1 MVIPTPIGNSD
12 PPVPPIPPLP
22 PIPPIPPVP
31 PIPPI
36 PPVPPEQTDPLVL
49 DLDGDGV
56 ELISLEQ
63 SRTFFDT
70 NSNGFRE
77 YTSWVS
83 ADDGLLVLDANNDG
97 QINDIS
103 ELFGDNST
111 NGFDDLATLD
121 SNSDNVIDA
130 NDSQFNNLR
139 IWIDRNEDGFTNAG
153 ELQTLAQWEIQSISL
168 DRTDLPP
175 GDSILSTGNF
185 TFDDGSLSEIA
196 AISLEV
202 NLVSTIYNQPVEL
215 KAETQFLP
223 NLRGFGQLP
232 NLNIAM
238 SLDKDLLAEM
248 RELVQLD
255 DQNLEQVYGQV
266 EDLLFKWAGVED
278 IDPNSRSEFFDA
290 RKQAFLEKFFQQPID
305 FEITRLGHT
314 LGLRQS
320 WADISNS
327 FISLLAAQSF
337 MRDIFSESS
346 YNISSQSLE
355 TQASLGD
362 LLEQIQNNL
371 PEADTDA
378 IRYWSYAIGVLDAH
392 NDRFNLSESEY
403 DNSLKTALGSDLSK
417 YLDALRNPIFGRE
430 DQDVLRTLSD
440 RESFLDGN
448 LGDDKGLRGGNQN
461 DILSGGSGDDYLNGG
476 AGEDLMIGGDGF
488 DYVWYE
494 TSGAGVAVDLVNN
507 TGSGGEAEGDI
518 LLSIE
523 KVAGSNFDDTLTG
536 NDQNNTLKGLNGNDL
551 LQGGDGIDVLIG
563 GSGADTFIFN
573 ALNDSLFNKVD
584 RINDLTIG
592 IDIIDAPTAVAS
604 SEIAQL
610 GAVVSFTEIEIQ
622 KLLNSESFKANQGA
636 TFTRNGRTFLALN
649 DGVAGFSVQNDAL
662 IEITGFS
669 GNLTDLAIV

>member
-1 MVIPTPIGNSD
+1 
-12 PPVPPIPPLP
+12 
-22 PIPPIPPVP
+22 
-31 PIPPI
+31 IPPI

-56 ELISLEQ
+56 ELISLGQ

-121 SNSDNVIDA
+121 TNSDNLIDA
-130 NDSQFNNLR
+130 NDSQFNDLR

-153 ELQTLAQWEIQSISL
+153 ELRTLAEWEIQSISL
-168 DRTDLPP
+168 DRTDLEP
-175 GDSILSTGNF
+175 GNSILSTGNF
-185 TFDDGSLSEIA
+185 TFNNGSQSEIA
-196 AISLEV
+196 AIALEV
-202 NLVSTIYNQPVEL
+202 SLVNTIYDQPVEL

-255 DQNLEQVYGQV
+255 DRNLEQVYGQV

-278 IDPNSRSEFFDA
+278 IDPNSRSQFFDA
-290 RKQAFLEKFFQQPID
+290 RKHAFLEKFLQQPID

-461 DILSGGSGDDYLNGG
+461 DILSGGSGDDYLHGS

-494 TSGAGVAVDLVNN
+494 TSNAGVAVDLVNN

-518 LLSIE
+518 ILSVE
-523 KVAGSNFDDTLTG
+523 RVTGSNFDDTLTG
-536 NDQNNTLKGLNGNDL
+536 NDQNNTLKGLAGNDL
-551 LQGGDGIDVLIG
+551 LQGGAGMDLLIG
-563 GSGADTFIFN
+563 GSGADTFIFT
-573 ALNDSLFNKVD
+573 ALSDSLFNKVD
-584 RINDLTIG
+584 RISDLTIG
-592 IDIIDAPTAVAS
+592 IDLIDAPTPIAS
-604 SEIAQL
+604 SQIAQL
-610 GAVVSFTEIEIQ
+610 GAVVSFTQSQIQ

-636 TFTRNGRTFLALN
+636 TFSRNGRTFLALN